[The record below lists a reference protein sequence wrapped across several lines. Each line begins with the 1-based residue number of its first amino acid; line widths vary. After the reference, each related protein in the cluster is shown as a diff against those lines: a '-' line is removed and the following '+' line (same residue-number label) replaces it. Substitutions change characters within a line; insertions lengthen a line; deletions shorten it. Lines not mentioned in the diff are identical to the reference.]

1 MIINAI
7 LIVIGIGI
15 ITRGV
20 IGIVRKTQSYKNYV
34 KDVSKRTES

>member
-7 LIVIGIGI
+7 LILIGIGL

-20 IGIVRKTQSYKNYV
+20 IGVVKKTSAYKNYV
-34 KDVSKRTES
+34 KDVNKRTES

>member
-7 LIVIGIGI
+7 LILIGIGI

-20 IGIVRKTQSYKNYV
+20 IGVVKKTSSYKNYV
-34 KDVSKRTES
+34 KEAKERSLK